1 MKKIILS
8 IALFAIN
15 ASVTTANA
23 AVENTFS
30 QQLAQQKTQLR
41 PQEFNFFSD
50 RYKQV
55 QAHNINTTT
64 VSFKQQLLKQKTQLR
79 PQEFNFFS
87 DRYKQVTAQTKTA
100 IRPLA
105 VVNLSFKDQLL
116 QQKSQLRSQEFNFF
130 SDRYKQVNA
139 HAN

>member
-55 QAHNINTTT
+55 QAREGNTTT
-64 VSFKQQLLKQKTQLR
+64 MSFKQQLLEQKSQLR

-87 DRYKQVTAQTKTA
+87 DSYKQVSAQTKMATS
-100 IRPLA
+100 PL
-105 VVNLSFKDQLL
+105 VLVNLSFKDQLL
-116 QQKSQLRSQEFNFF
+116 QQKAQLRSQEFNFF
-130 SDRYKQVNA
+130 SDRYKQINA
-139 HAN
+139 HTN